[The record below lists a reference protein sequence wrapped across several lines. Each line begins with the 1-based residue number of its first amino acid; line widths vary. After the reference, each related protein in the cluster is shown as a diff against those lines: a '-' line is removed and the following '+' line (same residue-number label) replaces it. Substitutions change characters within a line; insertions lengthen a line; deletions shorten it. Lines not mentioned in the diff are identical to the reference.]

1 RGQIARGAH
10 QRAGRVVDAG
20 PRAGLEAARV
30 ALEVPD
36 DPADRHRLV
45 DLHGG
50 HAARAARRVQ
60 HLDRAGSGV
69 GRPRLQPDVGRV
81 ELARLRE
88 RGELRGRYLRTA
100 VEAGDA
106 VGDATVGPLDTAE
119 VVEGDRHVAGL
130 AVDGRDRARAAPRL
144 HLEDRKSTRLNSSH
158 V

>member
-1 RGQIARGAH
+1 ERWTQLHGRGGLAGGGPATRGVLSRRLVGSRGQIARGAH

-45 DLHGG
+45 DLYGG

-106 VGDATVGPLDTAE
+106 VGDATVGPLDTA
-119 VVEGDRHVAGL
+119 
-130 AVDGRDRARAAPRL
+130 
-144 HLEDRKSTRLNSSH
+144 
-158 V
+158 